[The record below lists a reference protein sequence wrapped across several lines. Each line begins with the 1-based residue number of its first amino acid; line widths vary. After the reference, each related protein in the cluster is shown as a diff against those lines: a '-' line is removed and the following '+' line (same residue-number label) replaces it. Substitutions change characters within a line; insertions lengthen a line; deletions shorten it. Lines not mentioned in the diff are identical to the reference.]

1 MIKNNIQFISN
12 GNVIDYISKPIEH
25 TLTWKRKLISITH
38 IDEEN
43 NMQNKI
49 MNAYKQAMLNKDEDR
64 KRVINTLRAKIKNK
78 EIELRTSQKELTD
91 GDILSIVQKLIK
103 QNKDA
108 IQMFSNGG
116 RQDLV
121 EKNELEIKIL
131 EEFLPTQLS
140 TDEVDNI
147 IKQEIE
153 KNGYNSMKD
162 MGKLMGYFKSNYS
175 GQVDMGYVSKKI
187 KEMLS

>member
-1 MIKNNIQFISN
+1 
-12 GNVIDYISKPIEH
+12 
-25 TLTWKRKLISITH
+25 
-38 IDEEN
+38 
-43 NMQNKI
+43 MQNKI

-64 KRVINTLRAKIKNK
+64 KRVINTLRAEIKNK

-140 TDEVDNI
+140 TDELDSL

-187 KEMLS
+187 KEMLNA